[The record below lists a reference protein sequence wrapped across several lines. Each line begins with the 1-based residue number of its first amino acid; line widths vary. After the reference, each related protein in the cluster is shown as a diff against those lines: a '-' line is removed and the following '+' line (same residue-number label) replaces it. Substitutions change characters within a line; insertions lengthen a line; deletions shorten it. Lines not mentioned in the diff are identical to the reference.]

1 MSALPVYEVSF
12 VLSERR
18 LNDRR
23 LAPSNAAVPED
34 LKHDR
39 RDTKGRRNDDRNRA
53 VLKLV

>member
-1 MSALPVYEVSF
+1 MSALPVYEVHF

-23 LAPSNAAVPED
+23 VALGNAALPRD
-34 LKHDR
+34 LKQDR
-39 RDTKGRRNDDRNRA
+39 RIELSRRNDDRNRA